1 MSILYPAQRDFQP
14 FLVYTASMCVF
25 HNDFLEKPSIGS
37 NQIISILGP
46 TSVCDLGQKLHS
58 ILFGSHPWIYPSSN
72 KHSEYFRP
80 FFPCERMSKLLST
93 ALLLQPSSGPAR
105 RSLAV
110 KRGVI
115 QVLAQANC
123 EAITTKYSLSI
134 DIQLFRRMAL
144 SLIICLQR
152 LNDLL

>member
-1 MSILYPAQRDFQP
+1 MPIIYRLDSKVDAKKTPQMSILYPAQRDFQP

-80 FFPCERMSKLLST
+80 F
-93 ALLLQPSSGPAR
+93 
-105 RSLAV
+105 
-110 KRGVI
+110 
-115 QVLAQANC
+115 
-123 EAITTKYSLSI
+123 
-134 DIQLFRRMAL
+134 L
-144 SLIICLQR
+144 SLR
-152 LNDLL
+152 THVKTS